1 VCEEGF
7 FVIVLALKTTFY
19 LVVLLCTIL
28 LLMGE
33 FYVDNKYP
41 FKEERKFRI
50 KAMCIFVFSSMWWK
64 MVQAM
69 ELDNGVRLQEVLNF
83 PS

>member
-7 FVIVLALKTTFY
+7 FVIVLAPKTTFC

-41 FKEERKFRI
+41 FKEEPKFRDQGY
-50 KAMCIFVFSSMWWK
+50 VFFCFFFY
-64 MVQAM
+64 VV
-69 ELDNGVRLQEVLNF
+69 ENGARLQEVLNF